1 MTIFS
6 RSWDINKGACLN
18 KGKGC
23 VLSDTMHG
31 RESFTAMTND
41 Q

>member
-6 RSWDINKGACLN
+6 RSWDNNKGAWL

-23 VLSDTMHG
+23 ALSDTMHG
-31 RESFTAMTND
+31 REGTFRG
-41 Q
+41 